1 MAQDLSVKYFRLSKE
16 PMVGWC
22 SMAWCC
28 SMLTSSK
35 ESTKFKWKSVSV
47 ISLGANRQTRKK
59 KGGALETAKQQ
70 RRFQDQAQTLT
81 QSKPQLYTSKKNTA
95 ADIWDKLEGSWRGY
109 SPSIVGILAK
119 GILQFLCHL
128 VQAPNALEEQE
139 GENWPCNW
147 RSREDDDIPYKNQLR
162 VSTVHAATAKWNPI
176 L

>member
-1 MAQDLSVKYFRLSKE
+1 
-16 PMVGWC
+16 
-22 SMAWCC
+22 MAWHKICKWNISDC
-28 SMLTSSK
+28 PRNPWWDDAAWLDVAPCWHLPRNPQNSS
-35 ESTKFKWKSVSV
+35 ESPWALYPWGKQ
-47 ISLGANRQTRKK
+47 ANTKK

-70 RRFQDQAQTLT
+70 RRFQDQARSHNQNLNYIH
-81 QSKPQLYTSKKNTA
+81 QKNTA

-119 GILQFLCHL
+119 RILQFLCHL

-162 VSTVHAATAKWNPI
+162 VSTVHAAKAKWNSI

>member
-70 RRFQDQAQTLT
+70 RRFQDQAQSLT
-81 QSKPQLYTSKKNTA
+81 QSKPQLYTSKKHGCRHLRQT
-95 ADIWDKLEGSWRGY
+95 W
-109 SPSIVGILAK
+109 GILK
-119 GILQFLCHL
+119 GVLSEHRWYLGQRDSPIPLPPRSSTKCSRRARRRELALQ
-128 VQAPNALEEQE
+128 LEIA
-139 GENWPCNW
+139 W
-147 RSREDDDIPYKNQLR
+147 RRWHTL
-162 VSTVHAATAKWNPI
+162 
-176 L
+176 